1 MSAGGVV
8 YFVLGLLAIG
18 FFYMAYGVIVE
29 EMVSGNMGINDQF
42 ENHPE
47 LHVSQERMDVA
58 GTVVSYWHWLP
69 VVALIVM
76 FMFAIVIALREH
88 DGNISEGW

>member
-29 EMVSGNMGINDQF
+29 EMVGGNMGLNDQL
-42 ENHPE
+42 ENPDM
-47 LHVSQERMDVA
+47 HVSQERMDAA
-58 GTVVSYWHWLP
+58 GTVVAYWKWLP
-69 VVALIVM
+69 VVALAVM

>member
-18 FFYMAYGVIVE
+18 FFYMAYGVVVE
-29 EMVSGNMGINDQF
+29 EMVSGNMGLNDQLA
-42 ENHPE
+42 NPDM
-47 LHVSQERMDVA
+47 HVSQERMDVA
-58 GTVVSYWHWLP
+58 GTAVAYWKWLP
-69 VVALIVM
+69 VLALIGM

>member
-29 EMVSGNMGINDQF
+29 EMISGNMGLNDQF
-42 ENHPE
+42 ENPDM
-47 LHVSQERMDVA
+47 HVSQERMDAA
-58 GTVVSYWHWLP
+58 GQVTVYWKWLP
-69 VVALIVM
+69 VLALIVM

-88 DGNISEGW
+88 DGTISEGW